1 MTKRLIKSSI
11 SKVKLLKKKLRNST
25 NYNINKYKIYCFV
38 YNKLIRSSKATYFHE
53 QLQLA
58 KYNVK
63 KTWSILRSAKNQHNN
78 HVPLPDHFK
87 HNNNTIQD
95 KLQIAERFNNLF
107 SNMGYEIS
115 ENIPLWQHSFSHY
128 LKNKT
133 TKSIFLDP
141 VTPGDEIDVASKIKS
156 KRSLDHNNISSN
168 LKKASIQNTAVP
180 LTHTI
185 NLPLVTGVVSQKN

>member
-1 MTKRLIKSSI
+1 
-11 SKVKLLKKKLRNST
+11 
-25 NYNINKYKIYCFV
+25 
-38 YNKLIRSSKATYFHE
+38 
-53 QLQLA
+53 
-58 KYNVK
+58 
-63 KTWSILRSAKNQHNN
+63 
-78 HVPLPDHFK
+78 
-87 HNNNTIQD
+87 
-95 KLQIAERFNNLF
+95 
-107 SNMGYEIS
+107 MGYEIS